1 MTRFRKLLFAA
12 ALGGTALAGTA
23 YAAQDQAAPPP
34 PPQAGMHHHRGH
46 GDMFAKLDAN
56 KDGVITRDEAIAAAD
71 ARFAKLDT
79 NGDGRITQD
88 EMKARHDAM
97 RAKWQQRRGDQSAD
111 ADAARQ
117 HRGSRGMHRHGPH
130 HGGMEMKRLDA
141 NNDGIITKA
150 EAEAAATARFDKV
163 DTNHD
168 GKIDQAEIA
177 AAKQQMQARMAEM
190 RAKWQAR
197 RAAQGNAAP
206 AAQPAPA
213 DQ

>member
-34 PPQAGMHHHRGH
+34 PPQAAMPHHRGH
-46 GDMFAKLDAN
+46 GDM
-56 KDGVITRDEAIAAAD
+56 
-71 ARFAKLDT
+71 FAKLDT

-117 HRGSRGMHRHGPH
+117 HRGPRGMHRHGPH

-177 AAKQQMQARMAEM
+177 AAKQQMQARVAEM

-206 AAQPAPA
+206 AAQPTPT